1 MKVVHPY
8 YLLFLI
14 YMMNI
19 LEYINGSDIPDLKN
33 KLVDII
39 NNTDDDK
46 LLRQIDSV
54 VWSRN
59 ESSISEIK
67 KVAEDKLID
76 KYIK

>member
-1 MKVVHPY
+1 
-8 YLLFLI
+8 
-14 YMMNI
+14 MMNI

-67 KVAEDKLID
+67 KLLKTN
-76 KYIK
+76 